1 MQTCRGA
8 TEILLAAAAQMA
20 FHDAE
25 FPPTNA
31 SITGES
37 GGDVPDDLIW
47 VRAPELLKD
56 DGATNG
62 GEPALFDGI
71 DPTDILQGELGDCWL
86 MSAFASCAEYPR
98 FVAGEVFADAKYRE
112 DGRCARVARSRP

>member
-1 MQTCRGA
+1 MPPKFSADGA
-8 TEILLAAAAQMA
+8 DQMA
-20 FHDAE
+20 PFHDAE